1 MKLECIKKKD
11 VQHMEI
17 FLYSIYKLKLI
28 KNRQVMRLSAPAS
41 SVPMMNCGI
50 SPSPSNA
57 HVSSDW
63 LKSLLPNFS
72 HLRLAPPGV
81 SQSASCFTVRFVIKA
96 SSFKS
101 DGKC

>member
-1 MKLECIKKKD
+1 MKHECIKKND
-11 VQHMEI
+11 IVYVQHMEI
-17 FLYSIYKLKLI
+17 FFYSIYKLI
-28 KNRQVMRLSAPAS
+28 KKQVLRLSAPAS

-81 SQSASCFTVRFVIKA
+81 SHAASCFTVRFVIKA